1 MLLRIE
7 GLSKHFGGIKAVDE
21 CSFDIC
27 RKQIVGLIGP
37 NGSGKTTLFNLISA
51 VYAADS
57 GKIYFKGVDITRR
70 EPYEISIMGIGR
82 TFQLTR
88 LFPKMTVLENVMTA
102 PKKQRGEGVLLGLL
116 RPPSVRKQ
124 EDAIKGKAQELLQSV
139 GLIHLENESASNLSY
154 GQQKLLEL
162 SRIMMTEPDLLLL
175 DEPFAGVNPV
185 IANKLIEVLNELNQR
200 RELTII
206 IIEHIMK
213 IVMSI
218 AERIIVLNHGKKLAE
233 GPPQD
238 IQRNE
243 EVIEAYLG
251 V

>member
-7 GLSKHFGGIKAVDE
+7 GLSKHFGGIKAVDD

-37 NGSGKTTLFNLISA
+37 NGSGKTTLFNLISG
-51 VYAADS
+51 VYASDG
-57 GKIYFKGVDITRR
+57 GKIYFKDMDITHR
-70 EPYEISIMGIGR
+70 EPYEVSTMGIGR

-88 LFPKMTVLENVMTA
+88 LFPNMTVLENLITA
-102 PKKQRGEGVLLGLL
+102 PKNQGGEGVLLGLL
-116 RPPSVRKQ
+116 RPTSVRKQ
-124 EDAIKGKAQELLQSV
+124 ENDIKEKARELLQVV
-139 GLIHLENESASNLSY
+139 GLIHLENESATNLSY

-162 SRIMMTEPDLLLL
+162 SRTLMTEPDLILL

-185 IANKLIEVLNELNQR
+185 VTSKLIEVLNELNEER
-200 RELTII
+200 DLTIL

-218 AERIIVLNHGKKLAE
+218 AERIIVLNHGKKIAD
-233 GPPQD
+233 GSPRD
-238 IQRNE
+238 IQANAN
-243 EVIEAYLG
+243 VIEAYLG

>member
-7 GLSKHFGGIKAVDE
+7 GLSKHFGGIKAVDD

-37 NGSGKTTLFNLISA
+37 NGSGKTTLFNLISG
-51 VYAADS
+51 VYASDR
-57 GKIYFKGVDITRR
+57 GKIYFRDMDITHR
-70 EPYEISIMGIGR
+70 EAYQVSIMGIGR

-88 LFPKMTVLENVMTA
+88 LFPNMTVLENLMTA
-102 PKKQRGEGVLLGLL
+102 PKKQRGEGLLLGLL
-116 RPPSVRKQ
+116 RPASVREQ
-124 EDAIKGKAQELLQSV
+124 ESEIKEKARELLQFV
-139 GLIHLENESASNLSY
+139 GLTRLENELASNLSY

-162 SRIMMTEPDLLLL
+162 SRTMMTEPDLILL

-185 IANKLIEVLNELNQR
+185 IANKLIEVLNELNQK
-200 RELTII
+200 RELTIM

-213 IVMSI
+213 IVMSV
-218 AERIIVLNHGKKLAE
+218 AERIVVLNHGKKIAD
-233 GPPQD
+233 GSPQD

-243 EVIEAYLG
+243 DVIEAYLG